1 MLLAKDDHA
10 IKIQPADLFE
20 IKEQAIVGFKGEQA
34 ITSALIRLT
43 KATSEKI
50 YFLQGHGEMS
60 LNQIDMERGL
70 SELKI
75 RLLENHYQ
83 VAELN
88 LSTQESVPDDADLLI
103 IPSPQGA
110 LLAEEQD
117 KIRRYMTARNGSL
130 IILIDPGRRHGLND
144 LLFDW
149 GILAEDLA
157 IIESSEAHKSNKGDY
172 VIKYFAAHEITKT
185 LSDHSLNPLWGASDL
200 FAWTRQRQ
208 IKAI

>member
-1 MLLAKDDHA
+1 MLIAKDDHA

-43 KATSEKI
+43 KATTEKI

-60 LNQIDMERGL
+60 LNHIDFERGL

-117 KIRRYMTARNGSL
+117 KIRRYMT
-130 IILIDPGRRHGLND
+130 P
-144 LLFDW
+144 
-149 GILAEDLA
+149 
-157 IIESSEAHKSNKGDY
+157 
-172 VIKYFAAHEITKT
+172 VTAA
-185 LSDHSLNPLWGASDL
+185 
-200 FAWTRQRQ
+200 
-208 IKAI
+208 